1 MANGG
6 PARNQGRVA
15 VLTVAP
21 AVLCVA
27 LVAHPFI
34 SGRLPNEADIAEGV
48 TAGTTMWAVVHLAAS
63 VASALIAIA
72 FLAVRSYL
80 REAGEN
86 RHSARGVPLVV
97 MGSTLFAVLP
107 GMEFAPLAAAENGA
121 TTAEV
126 AAAQSAIV
134 NWFILVLVLG
144 ALTFAAG
151 VFLFAIAIWTTRVA
165 GTGLTTVVVA
175 ALIVM
180 AVTRFVPLSI
190 AQFYAQSAAALVA
203 LWPLAY
209 LMWSRPVPVAQSGTG
224 CSTARPSSS
233 LERPA

>member
-1 MANGG
+1 MPNRDPAWNG
-6 PARNQGRVA
+6 ARVA
-15 VLTVAP
+15 ILAVAP

-34 SGRLPNEADIAEGV
+34 SGRLPNEAEIAEGV
-48 TAGTTMWAVVHLAAS
+48 IADTTMWAVVHLAAS

-86 RHSARGVPLVV
+86 RLSVCGVPLIV

-107 GMEFAPLAAAENGA
+107 GMEFAPLAAAESGA
-121 TTAEV
+121 TMAEV
-126 AAAQSAIV
+126 EAAQTAIV
-134 NWFILVLVLG
+134 NWFVLVLLAG
-144 ALTFAAG
+144 AFTFSTG
-151 VFLFAIAIWTTRVA
+151 VILFATAIWTTRVA
-165 GTGLTTVVVA
+165 GPGLTTVVVA
-175 ALIVM
+175 ALVVM

-190 AQFYAQSAAALVA
+190 AQFYAQSAAALIA

-209 LMWSRPVPVAQSGTG
+209 LMWTRPVPLAHPGAAIS
-224 CSTARPSSS
+224 A
-233 LERPA
+233 A

>member
-1 MANGG
+1 MRNEE
-6 PARNQGRVA
+6 PARNPWRVA
-15 VLTVAP
+15 ALTVAP

-34 SGRLPNEADIAEGV
+34 SGRLPNEAEIAEGV
-48 TAGTTMWAVVHLAAS
+48 VAGTTIWAVVHLAAS

-80 REAGEN
+80 QEVGEN
-86 RHSARGVPLVV
+86 RHSARGVPFVV

-107 GMEFAPLAAAENGA
+107 SMEFAPLAAAESGA
-121 TTAEV
+121 TTAEIV
-126 AAAQSAIV
+126 AAQTAIGK
-134 NWFILVLVLG
+134 WFILVLVVG

-151 VFLFAIAIWTTRVA
+151 VFLFATAIWTTRVA
-165 GTGLTTVVVA
+165 GPGLTTVVVA
-175 ALIVM
+175 ALVVM

-209 LMWSRPVPVAQSGTG
+209 LMWTRP
-224 CSTARPSSS
+224 RP
-233 LERPA
+233 LVQPGAAINAA

>member
-1 MANGG
+1 MRNGE
-6 PARNQGRVA
+6 PTRNHGRVA
-15 VLTVAP
+15 ALTVAP

-34 SGRLPNEADIAEGV
+34 SGRLPNEAEIAEGV
-48 TAGTTMWAVVHLAAS
+48 TAGTTMWAVVHLGAS

-80 REAGEN
+80 QEAGEN

-107 GMEFAPLAAAENGA
+107 GMEFAPLAAAESGA
-121 TTAEV
+121 TTAEI
-126 AAAQSAIV
+126 AAAQSAIGR
-134 NWFILVLVLG
+134 WFTLVLVVG

-151 VFLFAIAIWTTRVA
+151 VFLFATAIWTTRVA
-165 GTGLTTVVVA
+165 GAGLTTVVVA
-175 ALIVM
+175 ALVVM
-180 AVTRFVPLSI
+180 AVARFVPLSI
-190 AQFYAQSAAALVA
+190 AQFYVHSLAALIA

-209 LMWSRPVPVAQSGTG
+209 IMWTRPVPQTQPGAVL
-224 CSTARPSSS
+224 STA
-233 LERPA
+233 

>member
-1 MANGG
+1 MSNGD
-6 PARNQGRVA
+6 PTRNRGRVA
-15 VLTVAP
+15 ILAVAP

-48 TAGTTMWAVVHLAAS
+48 TADTTMWAVVHLGAS

-126 AAAQSAIV
+126 AAAQTAIV
-134 NWFILVLVLG
+134 NWFVLVLVVG

-151 VFLFAIAIWTTRVA
+151 VFLFATAIWTTQVA
-165 GTGLTTVVVA
+165 GARLTTVVAA
-175 ALIVM
+175 ALVVM

-209 LMWSRPVPVAQSGTG
+209 VMWTRPAPLAQPGAAI
-224 CSTARPSSS
+224 STA
-233 LERPA
+233 

>member
-1 MANGG
+1 MSVRD
-6 PARNQGRVA
+6 PAYNRGRVA
-15 VLTVAP
+15 VLAVAP
-21 AVLCVA
+21 AALCVA

-48 TAGTTMWAVVHLAAS
+48 VAGTTMWAVVHLAAS
-63 VASALIAIA
+63 LASALIAIA

-80 REAGEN
+80 REVGEN
-86 RHSARGVPLVV
+86 QYSALGVPFVV

-121 TTAEV
+121 TTAEI
-126 AAAQSAIV
+126 AAAQAAIV
-134 NWFILVLVLG
+134 NWFTLVLLIG
-144 ALTFAAG
+144 ALTFSTG
-151 VFLFAIAIWTTRVA
+151 VILFATAIWTTRVA
-165 GTGLTTVVVA
+165 GAGLTTVVVA
-175 ALIVM
+175 ALVVM

-209 LMWSRPVPVAQSGTG
+209 LMWTRPVPLAQPGAAI
-224 CSTARPSSS
+224 STA
-233 LERPA
+233 

>member
-1 MANGG
+1 MSNGG
-6 PARNQGRVA
+6 PARNRGRVA
-15 VLTVAP
+15 VLSVAP

-48 TAGTTMWAVVHLAAS
+48 TADTTMWAVVHLAAS

-80 REAGEN
+80 REAGED
-86 RHSARGVPLVV
+86 RLSARGVPLVV

-107 GMEFAPLAAAENGA
+107 GMEFAPLAAAESGA
-121 TTAEV
+121 TMAEIE
-126 AAAQSAIV
+126 AAQTAIV
-134 NWFILVLVLG
+134 NWFVLVLLAG
-144 ALTFAAG
+144 AVTFSTG
-151 VFLFAIAIWTTRVA
+151 VILFATAIWTTRVA
-165 GTGLTTVVVA
+165 GAGLTTVVVA
-175 ALIVM
+175 ALVVM

-209 LMWSRPVPVAQSGTG
+209 LMWTRPVPLANPEAAI
-224 CSTARPSSS
+224 STA
-233 LERPA
+233 

>member
-1 MANGG
+1 MSNGD
-6 PARNQGRVA
+6 PAWNRGRVA

-34 SGRLPNEADIAEGV
+34 SGRLPNEAEIAEGV
-48 TAGTTMWAVVHLAAS
+48 TAGTTVWAVVHLAAS
-63 VASALIAIA
+63 VASALITIA

-80 REAGEN
+80 QEAGEN
-86 RHSARGVPLVV
+86 RLSALGVPLVV

-121 TTAEV
+121 TMAEIE
-126 AAAQSAIV
+126 AAQTAIV
-134 NWFILVLVLG
+134 DWFVLVLLAG
-144 ALTFAAG
+144 ALTFSSG
-151 VFLFAIAIWTTRVA
+151 VILFATAIWTTRVA
-165 GTGLTTVVVA
+165 GRGLTTVVVA
-175 ALIVM
+175 ALVVM

-209 LMWSRPVPVAQSGTG
+209 LMWTRPLPLVKHGAAIS
-224 CSTARPSSS
+224 
-233 LERPA
+233 PA